1 MNPLQAAQTLG
12 YGKEDILKYLSK
24 ANPQIAESI
33 TKAMGLGYTAEQVMD
48 YFSKSMAGAKV
59 NKKISRQV
67 FDAPGIADITNR
79 ARNAPEQG
87 GKASQL
93 SLVGGLAG
101 AGAGLLTGGPIGAA
115 IGAAS
120 GYKSMDKL
128 VTAYQDETIRGGK
141 VPFGE
146 FVKNLAVGTGL
157 AGMGAATAKPLM
169 QAAKE
174 YLSSMGGDGEEQ
186 SSKAP
191 DQLQTQPPEVQQ
203 AMTTPAFGPKEA
215 FDIVKNEGL
224 EQMFGAIQ
232 AKTPEDMLGAL
243 KHMIGQPRLN
253 EMAKKYGKPIEEIVG
268 NAFMFTQAPPEPQ
281 VPSLEPQAPS
291 LEPQAPSLEPQAP
304 SLEPQASSPEAP
316 ITLDGMV
323 SGMTNSLY
331 SGIFKSLQEGKNTF
345 AGVKD
350 PLIAKAKPLFDQG
363 LINSPK
369 DLEDFANNRLKQP
382 EPEAKPEVKP
392 LDTKEEATKVTS
404 KKKIPE
410 EDQAAIAKIMEKIPT
425 KMKTRPLTEKDVK
438 EIKAL
443 KSSNVRGATYDKD
456 KTLQVIFAN
465 GSAYQYNNVDKED
478 AHGFLTGASTT
489 VSSGESAFRAF
500 DDGKD
505 TSFGSGL
512 NTYIKKNKDKYPPV
526 PIDRS
531 ALRDVGMINIMKAD
545 QVEKASHFFG
555 SFLELNER
563 AKAGQRQDKV
573 NELTNSMKSL
583 QDDTQLEIIYQL
595 TQELKKESASNKAS
609 GKRGIGITSKNIAK
623 EIEKRLKNG

>member
-268 NAFMFTQAPPEPQ
+268 NAFMFTQVPPESQ
-281 VPSLEPQAPS
+281 QAPAIDQMGAPQIPVEEVQAKEEVLAPEQPALQQGQLDQRNVKPIDMGEGDES
-291 LEPQAPSLEPQAP
+291 LMADVYNNIFAEEEYPKAKGKQKERSIKPMEIAQK
-304 SLEPQASSPEAP
+304 SSSVRGAQYDEKTNKLRIVFGSEKGRKGGGVYEYDNVEKETFEK
-316 ITLDGMV
+316 ITG
-323 SGMTNSLY
+323 G
-331 SGIFKSLQEGKNTF
+331 
-345 AGVKD
+345 
-350 PLIAKAKPLFDQG
+350 KAKPITEGSNRYGIWFTG
-363 LINSPK
+363 K
-369 DLEDFANNRLKQP
+369 DKSIGAALHKTVKSDKEKYPYTPIAVGDRAPTEKQILESDRSFIASEIFAPFGRQRERGRSLV
-382 EPEAKPEVKP
+382 EAKSLKEMMPLVKDMDDDYVADM
-392 LDTKEEATKVTS
+392 LDFIKGELKRVL
-404 KKKIPE
+404 KNP
-410 EDQAAIAKIMEKIPT
+410 PT
-425 KMKTRPLTEKDVK
+425 ISR
-438 EIKAL
+438 
-443 KSSNVRGATYDKD
+443 
-456 KTLQVIFAN
+456 
-465 GSAYQYNNVDKED
+465 
-478 AHGFLTGASTT
+478 
-489 VSSGESAFRAF
+489 
-500 DDGKD
+500 
-505 TSFGSGL
+505 
-512 NTYIKKNKDKYPPV
+512 
-526 PIDRS
+526 
-531 ALRDVGMINIMKAD
+531 
-545 QVEKASHFFG
+545 
-555 SFLELNER
+555 
-563 AKAGQRQDKV
+563 
-573 NELTNSMKSL
+573 
-583 QDDTQLEIIYQL
+583 
-595 TQELKKESASNKAS
+595 LKKELEKELSNDNL
-609 GKRGIGITSKNIAK
+609 GKNAAKN
-623 EIEKRLKNG
+623 EKRSKKPER

>member
-224 EQMFGAIQ
+224 EQMFGAVQ
-232 AKTPEDMLGAL
+232 AKSPEDMLGAL

-268 NAFMFTQAPPEPQ
+268 NAFMFTQVPPESQ
-281 VPSLEPQAPS
+281 QAPAIDQMGAPQIPVEEVQAKEEVLAPEQPALQQGQLDQRNVKPIDMGEGDES
-291 LEPQAPSLEPQAP
+291 LMADVYNNIFAEEEYPKAKGKQKERSIKPMEIAQK
-304 SLEPQASSPEAP
+304 SSSVRGAQYDEKTNKLRIVFGSEKGRKGGGVYEYDNVEKETFEK
-316 ITLDGMV
+316 ITG
-323 SGMTNSLY
+323 G
-331 SGIFKSLQEGKNTF
+331 
-345 AGVKD
+345 
-350 PLIAKAKPLFDQG
+350 KAKPITEGSNRYGIWFTG
-363 LINSPK
+363 K
-369 DLEDFANNRLKQP
+369 DKSIGAALHKTVKSDKEKYPYTPIAVGDRAPTEKQILESDRSFIASEIFAPFGRQRERGRSLV
-382 EPEAKPEVKP
+382 EAKSLKEMMPLVKDMDDDYVADM
-392 LDTKEEATKVTS
+392 LDFIKGELKRVL
-404 KKKIPE
+404 KNP
-410 EDQAAIAKIMEKIPT
+410 PT
-425 KMKTRPLTEKDVK
+425 ISR
-438 EIKAL
+438 
-443 KSSNVRGATYDKD
+443 
-456 KTLQVIFAN
+456 
-465 GSAYQYNNVDKED
+465 
-478 AHGFLTGASTT
+478 
-489 VSSGESAFRAF
+489 
-500 DDGKD
+500 
-505 TSFGSGL
+505 
-512 NTYIKKNKDKYPPV
+512 
-526 PIDRS
+526 
-531 ALRDVGMINIMKAD
+531 
-545 QVEKASHFFG
+545 
-555 SFLELNER
+555 
-563 AKAGQRQDKV
+563 
-573 NELTNSMKSL
+573 
-583 QDDTQLEIIYQL
+583 
-595 TQELKKESASNKAS
+595 LKKELEKELSNDNL
-609 GKRGIGITSKNIAK
+609 GKNAAKN
-623 EIEKRLKNG
+623 EKRSKKPER

>member
-1 MNPLQAAQTLG
+1 
-12 YGKEDILKYLSK
+12 
-24 ANPQIAESI
+24 
-33 TKAMGLGYTAEQVMD
+33 
-48 YFSKSMAGAKV
+48 
-59 NKKISRQV
+59 
-67 FDAPGIADITNR
+67 
-79 ARNAPEQG
+79 
-87 GKASQL
+87 
-93 SLVGGLAG
+93 
-101 AGAGLLTGGPIGAA
+101 
-115 IGAAS
+115 
-120 GYKSMDKL
+120 
-128 VTAYQDETIRGGK
+128 
-141 VPFGE
+141 
-146 FVKNLAVGTGL
+146 
-157 AGMGAATAKPLM
+157 M

-268 NAFMFTQAPPEPQ
+268 NAFMFTQAPPEAQAPSLEPQAPSLEPQ
-281 VPSLEPQAPS
+281 VSSLEPQAPS
-291 LEPQAPSLEPQAP
+291 LEPQAPSLEPQIPVEEVLAP
-304 SLEPQASSPEAP
+304 EQPALQQDP
-316 ITLDGMV
+316 I
-323 SGMTNSLY
+323 
-331 SGIFKSLQEGKNTF
+331 
-345 AGVKD
+345 
-350 PLIAKAKPLFDQG
+350 
-363 LINSPK
+363 
-369 DLEDFANNRLKQP
+369 
-382 EPEAKPEVKP
+382 AKPEVKP
-392 LDTKEEATKVTS
+392 LDTKEEAPKVTS

>member
-268 NAFMFTQAPPEPQ
+268 NAFMFTQAP
-281 VPSLEPQAPS
+281 SLEPQAPS
-291 LEPQAPSLEPQAP
+291 LEPQAPSLEPQIPVEEVLAP
-304 SLEPQASSPEAP
+304 EQPALQQDP
-316 ITLDGMV
+316 I
-323 SGMTNSLY
+323 
-331 SGIFKSLQEGKNTF
+331 
-345 AGVKD
+345 
-350 PLIAKAKPLFDQG
+350 
-363 LINSPK
+363 
-369 DLEDFANNRLKQP
+369 
-382 EPEAKPEVKP
+382 AKPEVKP